1 MDYSFSFTALCYA
14 ALYDTPYGR
23 FVNVFE
29 TVFEAEARLQ
39 IKHQN
44 GTKPKAPSVPV
55 QIIVIHGISCC
66 ID

>member
-14 ALYDTPYGR
+14 ALYNTPYGR

-39 IKHQN
+39 IKH
-44 GTKPKAPSVPV
+44 
-55 QIIVIHGISCC
+55 
-66 ID
+66 